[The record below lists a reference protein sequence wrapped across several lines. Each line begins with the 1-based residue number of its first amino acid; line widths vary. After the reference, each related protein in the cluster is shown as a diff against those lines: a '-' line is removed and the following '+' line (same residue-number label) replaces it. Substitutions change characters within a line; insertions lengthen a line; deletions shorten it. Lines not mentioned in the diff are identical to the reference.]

1 MRRPE
6 NEPMTAAISPVERQ
20 FVAGSR
26 LAGAATIAIG
36 LFALAGWAFD
46 LPLLASVLPRLATM
60 KANAA
65 ACLIVAGAALLLLH
79 APPSAYMR
87 AGAFALAG
95 CIAVVGA
102 ITLAQ
107 DLFGWNAGIDQL
119 LFREAAG
126 AIQTTDPGRM
136 SPGNAAAL
144 ALGGAALVLLG
155 IGSDLAVRTGQ
166 TFAAV
171 VGATALVALM
181 GYLLD
186 VQSLYRV
193 RAFSAMSLNTG
204 LALLVLALGLL
215 AARPGRGWMRE
226 FAADTNSARL
236 ARRLALSTFAT
247 LPALALLRLEGER
260 LGWYGTAFGIGIHTV
275 TGLIVIVVLL
285 WFLTRA
291 ANRAEG
297 RVARLARVQAVLS
310 GINALIVRTR
320 DRRTLCEEACRI
332 AVASGGYPLAWIGLV
347 DRERTLIEPVASA
360 GAAYGTLEK
369 AAGGLSLR
377 PELGLMGPVARAVLT
392 GRPAVVSDVATT
404 PDLSFRAELLRAG
417 VRAFTMLPLVVAG
430 EARGVLA
437 LHASDRRVFDREEI
451 ALLEEVAGDIAFALD
466 HLDKEERLNYLVYH
480 NTLTRL
486 ANRTLFQDRLTQHIA
501 GTARAQGK
509 LGLLVLDVM
518 GFRNVNAALGRH
530 AGDEVLRQIGARLER
545 AHDSSLLSRIDA
557 DRFALIVPRIEGEA
571 GAVRAFERVATE
583 CFREPFALGAETAQ
597 LAVRAGIATYP
608 QNGADAEALYQSAEI
623 ALGEAK
629 KRGESYRL
637 HDPEGDRA
645 VRERFALE
653 ARLRRAV
660 ENRELRLHYQP
671 KVQVRTRALAGA
683 EALMRWQSPALGLVP
698 PVQFIPLMEETSLI
712 VEAGA
717 WALGQAAAD
726 ARRLAEAG
734 IAGIRLAVNVS
745 AIQLRA
751 PDFATSAAR
760 AAGDDP
766 GPRAIELEITESVA
780 MQDGEAT
787 LARLEAL
794 CALGFSL
801 AIDDFG
807 TGYSSLAYLARLPAQ
822 SVKIDRSFVSA
833 MLEDAKSAELV
844 RAVIALA
851 RSLGMRSVAEGV
863 ETEAQARFLA
873 DAGCDEMQGY
883 LSGRP
888 LPIDELIVFGRA
900 VAARASAGMD
910 AEAGR

>member
-883 LSGRP
+883 LIGRP